1 MPHWAAASPRGR
13 PSSTSA
19 IASIRRAAFASR
31 VRAASRRRSAADRS
45 VRVIATAIPASRIH
59 VREKRIIPTSARGIT
74 GESTIRALGIT
85 SRSILEQLGDE
96 AGLGSHVSSADV
108 PKLPFPDHRH
118 RLIARQRSSRG
129 PEAPEAEPWADQAS
143 YAPVVLFHDV
153 IEELALP

>member
-31 VRAASRRRSAADRS
+31 VRAAFRRRSAADSS

-85 SRSILEQLGDE
+85 TPDYDFRDASNPDLYLEPYRHYIDHPFMGNVIAPGFPGFSPADMNQILRFANQG
-96 AGLGSHVSSADV
+96 VNIV
-108 PKLPFPDHRH
+108 RT
-118 RLIARQRSSRG
+118 
-129 PEAPEAEPWADQAS
+129 
-143 YAPVVLFHDV
+143 
-153 IEELALP
+153 